1 MLRNIRLVLA
11 WFFLNDC
18 SISGRGN
25 RSGSCTSPF
34 LKHCSKI
41 GRVVVLADMRSLN
54 QCFALQ
60 NSQSILIC
68 PKFNVFHL
76 SRSVINA
83 SSVAFSDMFSRVSS
97 RIGNNGIRLSKLTL
111 YSIIL
116 ALAYLGN
123 FLLNISLYQNPSCF
137 EFLYLA
143 VFVLVLFFF
152 IFDASPSYHLYLNTP
167 HSSSS
172 PLRKNNKTY

>member
-1 MLRNIRLVLA
+1 LLRNIRLVLS
-11 WFFLNDC
+11 WFFINDC

-25 RSGSCTSPF
+25 RSGSCTAPF
-34 LKHCSKI
+34 LQHCSKI
-41 GRVVVLADMRSLN
+41 GHIVVLADMRSLN

-60 NSQSILIC
+60 NLQSIFIC
-68 PKFNVFHL
+68 PKFNAFHL

-83 SSVAFSDMFSRVSS
+83 SGVAFSGMFSRISS

-123 FLLNISLYQNPSCF
+123 FLLNIPLYLNPSRF

-152 IFDASPSYHLYLNTP
+152 VFDASPSYH
-167 HSSSS
+167 
-172 PLRKNNKTY
+172 